1 MFLGMAGIVATLGA
15 AFVAFNA
22 EQEEAKAEAEAF
34 AKQVEETNK
43 QLAEQEKKI
52 NSVNEAI
59 GGYVTNI
66 NNAALDL
73 AVLQGV
79 VTEFEAAQDRATMQ
93 VESFR
98 QAQQQKISGG
108 IEEALKTQQALNEV
122 IEKTNSIIEEETRA
136 IAGIN
141 VVESERGKEA
151 QKILATKEAE
161 LAEVNKTLE
170 ALKTEEEL
178 LEARSQQ
185 LEKTLQTTIQ
195 LQQQNKQQ
203 SQEKKKQQEDEK
215 ERQKEI
221 NETNKRLGEIQAARN
236 QLLLIGKKTSE
247 ATLTEEE
254 KIKNQFKEQIALVNQ
269 LAITSEDLALGN
281 EIALALENEKIRL
294 LGLVNDKE
302 EERVDILKDQAREAQ
317 NVFDILNSSI
327 QALQSPEAFVGG
339 LGGILGGVAEVGG
352 FAGLGAAAP
361 AVSAAGTALSGIAG
375 LGGSVQAEI
384 DRSISEARSQA
395 EDQARF
401 DRDLARGI
409 VPDLVLDENQAEKVV
424 LGNMQKAFDQFL
436 TDLERGLELLPDIL
450 VKVLPEFT
458 ASLVKVIQVD
468 MVRLLAVDLPLAIV
482 QGFILAIPALINE
495 LGFLFADVVNS
506 IKFFFDELRAFLQG
520 DFQRRT
526 KEERKEDRK
535 TFLEDTFPGIQAAI
549 QSVRQFAGGGRFVPY
564 AAGGMRFTG
573 SSREG
578 LAMLHQNEFVVPASG
593 QRPQTVDR
601 TMSSMGGGVNITV
614 NGTVVEQN
622 AIDAL
627 VRKIEERFNS
637 NYGIASSNLFGG
649 R

>member
-1 MFLGMAGIVATLGA
+1 
-15 AFVAFNA
+15 
-22 EQEEAKAEAEAF
+22 
-34 AKQVEETNK
+34 
-43 QLAEQEKKI
+43 
-52 NSVNEAI
+52 
-59 GGYVTNI
+59 
-66 NNAALDL
+66 
-73 AVLQGV
+73 
-79 VTEFEAAQDRATMQ
+79 
-93 VESFR
+93 
-98 QAQQQKISGG
+98 
-108 IEEALKTQQALNEV
+108 
-122 IEKTNSIIEEETRA
+122 
-136 IAGIN
+136 
-141 VVESERGKEA
+141 A

-317 NVFDILNSSI
+317 NVFDLLNSSI

-375 LGGSVQAEI
+375 L
-384 DRSISEARSQA
+384 
-395 EDQARF
+395 
-401 DRDLARGI
+401 
-409 VPDLVLDENQAEKVV
+409 
-424 LGNMQKAFDQFL
+424 
-436 TDLERGLELLPDIL
+436 
-450 VKVLPEFT
+450 
-458 ASLVKVIQVD
+458 
-468 MVRLLAVDLPLAIV
+468 
-482 QGFILAIPALINE
+482 
-495 LGFLFADVVNS
+495 
-506 IKFFFDELRAFLQG
+506 
-520 DFQRRT
+520 
-526 KEERKEDRK
+526 
-535 TFLEDTFPGIQAAI
+535 
-549 QSVRQFAGGGRFVPY
+549 
-564 AAGGMRFTG
+564 
-573 SSREG
+573 
-578 LAMLHQNEFVVPASG
+578 
-593 QRPQTVDR
+593 
-601 TMSSMGGGVNITV
+601 
-614 NGTVVEQN
+614 
-622 AIDAL
+622 
-627 VRKIEERFNS
+627 
-637 NYGIASSNLFGG
+637 
-649 R
+649 